1 MASQNIWSSDFLQNH
16 PSLPLGLLQDNKQ
29 PLPFETHGLGNFAR
43 YGVAQVMCDPPLV
56 PSRKTAGA
64 AGHDLYSIEENTIP
78 ASGSAVFDTGVSIA
92 LPTQHYGKIEGRSS
106 LGFAHGIVAFGG
118 IIDED
123 YRGPIKVKLFN
134 HGSSDYSV
142 QKNDRIA
149 QLVIQKY
156 VAPPFRI
163 VTEFETVSA
172 RGSAGFG
179 STGK

>member
-1 MASQNIWSSDFLQNH
+1 MLI
-16 PSLPLGLLQDNKQ
+16 
-29 PLPFETHGLGNFAR
+29 
-43 YGVAQVMCDPPLV
+43 

-64 AGHDLYSIEENTIP
+64 AGHDLYSVEEKTIP
-78 ASGSAVFDTGVSIA
+78 ASGSAVFDTGVSIV

-123 YRGPIKVKLFN
+123 YHGPIKVKLFN

-156 VAPPFRI
+156 VAPPFR
-163 VTEFETVSA
+163 VVAEFETISA